1 MPFEIVM
8 IVAIAIGGAI
18 FLNHQETKKEVA
30 KAKVKAQA
38 KAEPNTEVLK
48 RLDNITR
55 RLEALEA
62 IVTDE
67 DRELT
72 RKFQQLREDTNRTIA

>member
-1 MPFEIVM
+1 MPFEIVL
-8 IVAIAIGGAI
+8 IVAISIAGAI

-30 KAKVKAQA
+30 KTKAKAQA
-38 KAEPNTEVLK
+38 KAEPNAEVLK
-48 RLDNITR
+48 RLDDMTR

-72 RKFQQLREDTNRTIA
+72 RKFQQLREDTNRTTV